1 MVKQVTDR
9 TRPGGEEATEARS
22 RRVKSVDHAVDVLQA
37 LGKKRDGASLADL
50 ARSAQM
56 SKAATYH
63 LLATLESRRFVA
75 RDPDTALYRLDW
87 GLYELGSTVVNG
99 VELTRVARH
108 FLDGLASE
116 TSEFVLLAIL
126 DEDSVL
132 YLDRGDAPSPFRV
145 TANTGRRFPL
155 HSTASGKVLLAFST
169 DQTICERVLRGDLPK
184 MTAATITDPEV
195 LRRELDQTRRRGF
208 ATCWQ
213 EGEVGLCSI
222 AVPIRD
228 HQGRTAAA
236 LTIIGMSTHLNAET
250 AGQHLV
256 PLRAAARAIENR
268 LGYSPFAARARS
280 AK

>member
-9 TRPGGEEATEARS
+9 VDPHDGDAAEARS

-37 LGKKRDGASLADL
+37 LGKRRDGASLADL
-50 ARSAQM
+50 ARSTKM

-63 LLATLESRRFVA
+63 LLATLETRRFVA

-116 TSEFVLLAIL
+116 TSEFVLLAIV

-169 DQTICERVLRGDLPK
+169 DQAMYERVLHGDLPK
-184 MTAATITDPEV
+184 MTVATITDPEI
-195 LRRELDQTRRRGF
+195 LRKELDQTRRRGF

-213 EGEVGLCSI
+213 EGEVGLCSV
-222 AVPIRD
+222 AVPIHD
-228 HQGRTAAA
+228 HQGRITAA
-236 LTIIGMSTHLNAET
+236 LTIIGMSTRLNADT
-250 AGQHLV
+250 VGQHLL

-268 LGYSPFAARARS
+268 LGYPPSAARARS
-280 AK
+280 TR